1 MQTQTQT
8 QYRHSTDTDRQ
19 NLKKHPNVCFLT
31 FNFYP
36 LCHQFSM
43 ITFSDLLNPNEISPI
58 PTQLV
63 LSTRVFNHSSPF
75 HLRRRLVPIFQ
86 ADSKVINRKII
97 KSLLFLH
104 LPLVWIL
111 VTPSNREAPQG
122 ENKKIYKKCRE
133 RQTQLRSGVEF
144 YGIKEINRKN

>member
-1 MQTQTQT
+1 MSTTSQHDFPEVQPHTHTVHTLYERLDQNRQILTCTNTDKHTEETNRHTATHPHTLYMRGWTDTHLHKYRHTQHRLKCRH
-8 QYRHSTDTDRQ
+8 RHSTDTDRQ

-75 HLRRRLVPIFQ
+75 HLRP
-86 ADSKVINRKII
+86 
-97 KSLLFLH
+97 
-104 LPLVWIL
+104 
-111 VTPSNREAPQG
+111 
-122 ENKKIYKKCRE
+122 
-133 RQTQLRSGVEF
+133 
-144 YGIKEINRKN
+144 